1 MNYRLRAAL
10 ASTPM
15 LLLLSATLCALA
27 DDTVNV
33 TLEDASVWFAMTELS
48 AQAYARAHAVW
59 RQWLK
64 HWHLTGDP
72 RALRTAL
79 VWRQIADEKMH
90 AVGRSG
96 LLPTVASIEIY
107 PRRGMA
113 MSPAELRHLSRVLLA
128 RAGRVRAD
136 ADASRRRSIKCRL
149 KADVARAS
157 AEDRHAV
164 SRRQPGNA
172 NSPAA

>member
-1 MNYRLRAAL
+1 
-10 ASTPM
+10 
-15 LLLLSATLCALA
+15 
-27 DDTVNV
+27 
-33 TLEDASVWFAMTELS
+33 MTETS

-59 RQWLK
+59 SQWLR

-72 RALRTAL
+72 RALRTVLAC
-79 VWRQIADEKMH
+79 RQIADEKLH

-96 LLPTVASIEIY
+96 LLPTVALIEIY

-113 MSPAELRHLSRVLLA
+113 MSPAELRHLSRALRA

-136 ADASRRRSIKCRL
+136 ADASRLRSIKCRL

-157 AEDRHAV
+157 AEARQAV
-164 SRRQPGNA
+164 SRQAVSEAATRRNTERQR
-172 NSPAA
+172 